1 MLCLRDEICTVG
13 WAQHENQAERSAEP
27 AVGGAVVLTGSCAAI
42 RTGSGETL
50 AKAGQHGTNIT
61 FCRAL
66 QGVGREEKAAGDPM
80 RP

>member
-1 MLCLRDEICTVG
+1 MKSARWAGLSMRTKQRGVLSRRGWEAGGPDRQLCCHQNGE
-13 WAQHENQAERSAEP
+13 
-27 AVGGAVVLTGSCAAI
+27 
-42 RTGSGETL
+42 GETL
-50 AKAGQHGTNIT
+50 AKAGQHSTNIT